1 MTRAIDNRL
10 AKLEAK
16 RRMHDD
22 DLTRLSNEEL
32 NARIESLTLQIIAEH
47 GGIESAIQAMRPD
60 PICRP
65 IVEALEQRLAA
76 QTQPA
81 P

>member
-1 MTRAIDNRL
+1 MTRALDNRL

-22 DLTRLSNEEL
+22 DLARLSDEEL
-32 NARIESLTLQIIAEH
+32 NARIERLTLQIVAEY
-47 GGIESAIQAMRPD
+47 GGIESAIEAMRPD
-60 PICRP
+60 PQWRM
-65 IVEALEQRLAA
+65 IVDALERLAS
-76 QTQPA
+76 QTQAA